1 MSLHIGNLSLGG
13 GNPKIAVP
21 LVGSNVDQ
29 LTIEVNRALS
39 QHPDLI
45 EWRIDYLTATN
56 VDNILNVAQI
66 LHRLCQPTPV
76 LATVRT
82 QKEGGHFTGN
92 DNEYGR
98 LINSLIQ
105 QHCADLIDIE
115 LHRDI
120 DVHQNTAHPI
130 PLLYSVHY
138 FDGTPSTD
146 VMKQQLATMSDRG
159 ADILKIAVMPHS
171 PSDVIRL
178 LGLTNWANQNFKQPV
193 VTMAMGKLGKISRI
207 SGAVFGSAL
216 TFASSQHSS
225 APGQLT
231 VQETRQGINL
241 LQLQN
246 R

>member
-1 MSLHIGNLSLGG
+1 MSLQIGNLNMGDG
-13 GNPKIAVP
+13 IPKIAVP
-21 LVGSNVDQ
+21 LVGANVDQ

-45 EWRIDYLTATN
+45 EWRIDYLTTTN
-56 VDNILNVAQI
+56 LYDILDVAQI

-82 QKEGGHFTGN
+82 QNEGGHFTG
-92 DNEYGR
+92 DDKDYGR

-105 QHCADLIDIE
+105 HHCADLIDIE
-115 LHRDI
+115 LLRNIDI
-120 DVHQNTAHPI
+120 HQNTHHPI

-138 FDGTPSTD
+138 FDETPSTD
-146 VMKQQLATMSDRG
+146 VIKQQLEAMSDRG
-159 ADILKIAVMPHS
+159 ADILKIAVMPHN

-178 LGLTNWANQNFKQPV
+178 LDLTSWANQNFPQPV
-193 VTMAMGKLGKISRI
+193 VTMAMGQLGKISRI
-207 SGAVFGSAL
+207 SGAVFGSAI
-216 TFASSQHSS
+216 TFATSQHSS

-231 VQETRQGINL
+231 IQETRQGINL
-241 LQLQN
+241 LKLQN